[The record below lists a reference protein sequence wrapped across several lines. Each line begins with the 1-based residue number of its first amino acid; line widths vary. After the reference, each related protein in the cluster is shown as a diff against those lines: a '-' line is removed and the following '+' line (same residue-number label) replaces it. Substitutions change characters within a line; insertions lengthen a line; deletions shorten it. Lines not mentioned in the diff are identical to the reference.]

1 MALDADAAGRAAL
14 GFHLDTGELQRIP
27 ADADGPARIA
37 AINRL
42 IDAHNERLNRLIWT
56 DGVNRRML
64 VGYQENG
71 WGTGKHW
78 GVKIS
83 KPDYDVLTAADAD
96 LLYKLSY

>member
-1 MALDADAAGRAAL
+1 MDPDAAGRAAL

-37 AINRL
+37 AINSL
-42 IDAHNERLNRLIWT
+42 IDAHNERIERSIWT
-56 DGVNRRML
+56 DGVTRRMI
-64 VGYQENG
+64 VGYQKDG

-83 KPDYDVLTAADAD
+83 AAGDDVLTAALVD
-96 LLYKLSY
+96 LLFYTTY